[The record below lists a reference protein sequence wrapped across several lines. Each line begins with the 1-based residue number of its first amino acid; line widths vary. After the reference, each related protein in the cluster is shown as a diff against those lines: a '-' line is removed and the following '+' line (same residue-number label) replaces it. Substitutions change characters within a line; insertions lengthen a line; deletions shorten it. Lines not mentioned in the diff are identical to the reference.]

1 MVGNSKKDKR
11 DIMQKVF
18 DEVGTLDK
26 RCYDEYGLSE
36 DILMEHAATAML
48 DKITKK
54 YKKAKSILIVSGAGN
69 NGADG
74 IALARLL
81 QGCYKVKLY
90 LPYGVKSKMAKQQL
104 RRAKLVDVKVVN
116 KISQSDIVVDCLF
129 GSGLTRTLDEKSQK
143 IIKRLNLLDSI
154 KIACDIPSGINTI
167 GQISSVCFNADITI
181 AMGALKKSLFTD
193 FVKDY
198 IGNIV
203 VANLGVQRKLYEGK
217 TNIYLLDKK
226 DIQLPFRDKKSSHKG
241 SFGHLSVIVGEKKG
255 AGLLACEAGFIFG
268 CGLITAV
275 SKKEIKKLS
284 NHIMQSQTLP
294 LNTTAICLGMG
305 LGEKYDKKLLKNS
318 IPKVIDA
325 DLFYNKDILKLLNKE
340 NVILTP
346 HPKEF
351 CALLKMCNIADIS
364 VEELQNNRFKY
375 LEEFTLKYLKVTII
389 LKGANV
395 LIAQNKKI
403 YINTLGSA
411 VLSKGG
417 SGDVLSG
424 LIGSLLAQGYT
435 PIDATISGS
444 LAHTMGALRYDANNY
459 SLTPEQLIQQIK
471 KL

>member
-36 DILMEHAATAML
+36 DILMEHAATTML
-48 DKITKK
+48 DVITQE
-54 YKKAKSILIVSGAGN
+54 YTKAKSVFIVCGMGN

-74 IALARLL
+74 IALGRLL
-81 QGCYKVKLY
+81 QGLYKVKLY
-90 LPYGVKSKMAKQQL
+90 LPYGVKSKMAKLQL
-104 RRAKLVDVKVVN
+104 KRAKLVDVKIVN

-129 GSGLTRTLDEKSQK
+129 GSGLVRTLDDKSQK
-143 IIKRLNLLDSI
+143 IIKRLNHLDGI
-154 KIACDIPSGINTI
+154 KIACDIPSGINSI

-181 AMGALKKSLFTD
+181 TMGALKKSLFTD
-193 FVKDY
+193 FAKDY
-198 IGNIV
+198 TGNIV

-217 TNIYLLDKK
+217 SNIYLLDKE

-241 SFGHLSVIVGEKKG
+241 SFGHLSIIVGDKKG
-255 AGLLACEAGFIFG
+255 AGLLACEAGFAFG

-275 SKKEIKKLS
+275 SGNEIKKIS
-284 NHIMQSQTLP
+284 NYIMQSSTLP

-305 LGEKYDKKLLKNS
+305 LGKKYNKNFLKNA

-325 DLFYNKDILKLLNKE
+325 DFFYNKDILKLLNKK

-351 CALLKMCNIADIS
+351 CSLLKMCNIANIS
-364 VEELQNNRFKY
+364 IKELQNNRFKY
-375 LEEFTLKYLKVTII
+375 LEEFTSKYQKVTIL

-403 YINTLGSA
+403 YINIFGSS

-417 SGDVLSG
+417 TGDVLSG